1 MKLVKNLLVLLCL
14 ALSTAAYAVTY
25 SPYWSAGTRA
35 SLASPAADFRSD
47 YPSNA
52 EAPQVAFRSTS
63 AVPVSYYTVKA
74 LNTDGSVSMAYTA
87 DGQNYKPRHVR
98 RGLDLD
104 EEDEPNASLVPVG
117 DIPWALIVL
126 LVVVREWMMGWCSR
140 RFLGWTRRTGGHPF
154 PKTIHTH
161 ACV

>member
-25 SPYWSAGTRA
+25 SPYRSAGTRA

-63 AVPVSYYTVKA
+63 AVPVTYYTVKA
-74 LNTDGSVSMAYTA
+74 LNVDGSVSMAYTA
-87 DGQNYKPRHVR
+87 DGQNYKQKHVR

-117 DIPWALIVL
+117 DIPWLLIAL

-140 RFLGWTRRTGGHPF
+140 RFLGWTGVR
-154 PKTIHTH
+154 KS
-161 ACV
+161 

>member
-1 MKLVKNLLVLLCL
+1 MKLVKNLLVLVCL
-14 ALSTAAYAVTY
+14 VSGTAVFGVTY
-25 SPYWSAGTRA
+25 SPFRPDRTRA
-35 SLASPAADFRSD
+35 RVVPISPD
-47 YPSNA
+47 YRVVEETAA

-74 LNTDGSVSMAYTA
+74 LNADGSVSMAYTA

-104 EEDEPNASLVPVG
+104 EKDEPNASLVPVG
-117 DIPWALIVL
+117 DIPWLLIAL

-140 RFLGWTRRTGGHPF
+140 RFLGWTGVR
-154 PKTIHTH
+154 KS
-161 ACV
+161 

>member
-1 MKLVKNLLVLLCL
+1 MKLVRILFILVCL
-14 ALSTAAYAVTY
+14 ASATAAFGVTY
-25 SPYWSAGTRA
+25 SPYRSAGTRA

-47 YPSNA
+47 YSLTA

-63 AVPVSYYTVKA
+63 AVPVTYYTVKA
-74 LNTDGSVSMAYTA
+74 LNVDGSVSMAYTA

-140 RFLGWTRRTGGHPF
+140 RFLGWTGVR
-154 PKTIHTH
+154 KS
-161 ACV
+161 

>member
-1 MKLVKNLLVLLCL
+1 MKLVKKLLVLLCL

-25 SPYWSAGTRA
+25 SPYRSAGTRA

-47 YPSNA
+47 YSLTA

-74 LNTDGSVSMAYTA
+74 LNADGSVSMAYTA
-87 DGQNYKPRHVR
+87 DGQNYKQKHVR

-104 EEDEPNASLVPVG
+104 DEDEPNASLVPVG
-117 DIPWALIVL
+117 DIPWLLIVL
-126 LVVVREWMMGWCSR
+126 LVAVRVWMTGCCSR
-140 RFLGWTRRTGGHPF
+140 RFLGWTGVR
-154 PKTIHTH
+154 KS
-161 ACV
+161 

>member
-1 MKLVKNLLVLLCL
+1 MQLVKSLLVLVCL
-14 ALSTAAYAVTY
+14 VSGTAVYAVTY
-25 SPYWSAGTRA
+25 SPYRSAGTRA

-47 YPSNA
+47 YSLTA

-104 EEDEPNASLVPVG
+104 DEDEPNASLVPVG
-117 DIPWALIVL
+117 DIPWLLIVL
-126 LVVVREWMMGWCSR
+126 LVAVRVWMTGCCSR
-140 RFLGWTRRTGGHPF
+140 RFLGWTGVR
-154 PKTIHTH
+154 KS
-161 ACV
+161 

>member
-25 SPYWSAGTRA
+25 SPYRSAGTRA
-35 SLASPAADFRSD
+35 SLAPPAADFRSD
-47 YPSNA
+47 NSLTV

-63 AVPVSYYTVKA
+63 AVPVTYYTVKA
-74 LNTDGSVSMAYTA
+74 LNVDGSVSMAYTA

-104 EEDEPNASLVPVG
+104 DEDEPNASLVPVG
-117 DIPWALIVL
+117 DIPWLLIAL

-140 RFLGWTRRTGGHPF
+140 RFLGWTGVR
-154 PKTIHTH
+154 KS
-161 ACV
+161 